1 MKVFIHTNDKQL
13 FGAHISKYSILKCN
27 LSLKENDIEIINVD
41 SNSFFD
47 STYDRSIIRGG
58 KKYLWDKNDLQSFT
72 LLRFLPPSL
81 MNFEGYSMVIDPDI
95 FAVNNF
101 INKFENFEKDK
112 LIMARSNP
120 NSKKGLA
127 TSLMIFN
134 NKLCEELDLE
144 KKVNSV
150 LSGEFDYSDL
160 MNLTFLE
167 ENKFSTLPKE
177 WNSFDELDN
186 ETIFLHTTTR
196 ITQPWKTGLKVD
208 FQQNY
213 PKFRYKIIPNFLF
226 KILKEILTRK
236 KHPPYTKYIEHPNQN
251 IQDYFFT
258 LVSGALKEN
267 FIDKELINY
276 NIKKHY
282 VRSDIYKYLVL

>member
-13 FGAHISKYSILKCN
+13 FGAYISKYSILKNN
-27 LSLKENDIEIINVD
+27 LSLSDNDIEIINVD
-41 SNSFFD
+41 SNNYFD
-47 STYDRSIIRGG
+47 STHDRSIIRGG
-58 KKYLWDKNDLQSFT
+58 KRYLWNKNDLQSFT

-95 FAVNNF
+95 FSVNNF
-101 INKFENFEKDK
+101 IDKFKNFEKDK

-120 NSKKGLA
+120 NNKKGLA

-134 NKLCEELDLE
+134 NKLCKELDLE
-144 KKVNSV
+144 KKVHSV
-150 LSGEFDYSDL
+150 LSGKFDYNDL

-167 ENKFSTLPKE
+167 ENKFTSLSSK

-196 ITQPWKTGLKVD
+196 ITQPWKTGLNVD

-213 PKFRYKIIPNFLF
+213 PKFRYKVIPNFPI
-226 KILKEILTRK
+226 KILKEIITQK
-236 KHPPYTKYIEHPNQN
+236 KHPPYSKYIEHPNKD
-251 IQDYFFT
+251 IQKFFFT
-258 LVSGALKEN
+258 LVSGALSEN

-276 NIKKHY
+276 NIKKKY
-282 VRSDIYKYLVL
+282 IRSDFYKCLAL